1 MRGSPTFVLDKF
13 LNSFKT
19 IEMWEGGLYTGYPWT
34 GSLSNS
40 TPHPTRAGYS
50 PALLHL
56 VRKFGLTA

>member
-1 MRGSPTFVLDKF
+1 ML
-13 LNSFKT
+13 
-19 IEMWEGGLYTGYPWT
+19 EGGLYTGYPCT
-34 GSLSNS
+34 GSLSDL